1 MLSKL
6 IVLSLIFLGG
16 EGTGKSALADSV
28 AHQIF
33 VASKHN
39 PVFRIFTFRNR
50 PSSLEMH
57 IPFHGVKPILQDL
70 LAKVASLPSQSKTPR
85 AGGRPNLV
93 KESSL
98 RKVKLSLKDT
108 IFSGLS
114 MVFAS
119 LPTEMQDLRCL
130 LSLASIIPQE
140 EGMNMGIGMSMDEE
154 KRMQAT
160 IDLIVAMIGLFP
172 QITKSSVLLLM

>member
-1 MLSKL
+1 MTTLS
-6 IVLSLIFLGG
+6 GG

-33 VASKHN
+33 IASKHN
-39 PVFRIFTFRNR
+39 PLFRIYTFRNR

-85 AGGRPNLV
+85 TGSRPGQPNLV

-114 MVFAS
+114 IVFTS
-119 LPTEMQDLRCL
+119 LPAELRELRCL
-130 LSLASIIPQE
+130 LSMASIIPPE
-140 EGMNMGIGMSMDEE
+140 EGVEMKAGEGMDEE
-154 KRMQAT
+154 KRLQAT
-160 IDLIVAMIGLFP
+160 IDLIVAMMGLFP
-172 QITKSSVLLLM
+172 VITKASVLLVM